1 MTLKEQK
8 INVALELA
16 EMEKYDYEL
25 CQKIKQLIIN
35 ARELQALRQGEM
47 IFSKNLGGY
56 HEQLTSN

>member
-16 EMEKYDYEL
+16 EMEGYDYEL

-47 IFSKNLGGY
+47 IFIKN
-56 HEQLTSN
+56 